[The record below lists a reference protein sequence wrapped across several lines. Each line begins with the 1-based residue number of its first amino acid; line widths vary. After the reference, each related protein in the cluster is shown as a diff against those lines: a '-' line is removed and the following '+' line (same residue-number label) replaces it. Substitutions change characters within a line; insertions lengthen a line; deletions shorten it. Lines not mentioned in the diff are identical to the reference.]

1 MSQTSLRQPGIFC
14 RHAFAVS
21 GPVSFWVRGGVSGP
35 TKCLSGD
42 SPRRLW
48 TGPFRK
54 SAERRAGMRA
64 ATTNVRNG
72 KCPDF
77 LGTRGLAVANLY
89 VRRAGRGKPR
99 TGTANGRIAETAG
112 RDKHKPFF
120 GACAPSRRT
129 VPRKDAD
136 TVGTGPGGPGPQ
148 SLDGSNASGSACL
161 LGVRAAAGP
170 VLVFKPV
177 SGGPRS
183 VAAVSTAFACR
194 IPFESHELGPN
205 GVGPSQAVAPH
216 PRLAKNPGG
225 PRSVAAGCTAFACR
239 VSLESRGLG
248 PNGVRPSRS
257 AGISHP
263 DAALRLSNGRRLS
276 AVGRRLPRE
285 PHPPPSAPTAAQ
297 SRKTSFM
304 AKRPARPGG
313 KDKNRDFLF
322 HFLLL
327 FFGPALFDTR
337 RNLPGPIEG
346 LSGGIQMDEPVHLA
360 PIHVIHPHKRH
371 SDKTPG
377 NFPRKPHFRCLSI
390 AFACHRRPSKNH
402 EPPPCQ
408 RQCRQ
413 ESPPLAVAVAVS
425 EFLPPPE
432 EGGTQRP
439 GVGAEES
446 VARPPP
452 VLSPLRRPA
461 PPPACHG
468 PAPVLSSRP

>member
-1 MSQTSLRQPGIFC
+1 M
-14 RHAFAVS
+14 H
-21 GPVSFWVRGGVSGP
+21 
-35 TKCLSGD
+35 
-42 SPRRLW
+42 
-48 TGPFRK
+48 
-54 SAERRAGMRA
+54 A

-89 VRRAGRGKPR
+89 VRRAGRGEPR
-99 TGTANGRIAETAG
+99 TGAANGRIAETAG

-129 VPRKDAD
+129 VPRKGAD
-136 TVGTGPGGPGPQ
+136 TVGTGPGYPGPQ
-148 SLDGSNASGSACL
+148 SLDGSNASGSVCL
-161 LGVRAAAGP
+161 LGVRTAGP
-170 VLVFKPV
+170 VLVFEPV

-194 IPFESHELGPN
+194 VP
-205 GVGPSQAVAPH
+205 
-216 PRLAKNPGG
+216 
-225 PRSVAAGCTAFACR
+225 
-239 VSLESRGLG
+239 LESRGLG
-248 PNGVRPSRS
+248 PNGVGPSRS
-257 AGISHP
+257 VGIPRP

-285 PHPPPSAPTAAQ
+285 PHPPPSAPTAVQ

-304 AKRPARPGG
+304 PKRPARPGG
-313 KDKNRDFLF
+313 KNKNRDFLF

-360 PIHVIHPHKRH
+360 PIQVVHPHKRH
-371 SDKTPG
+371 SDKTPE
-377 NFPRKPHFRCLSI
+377 NFPRKPPFRCLSI
-390 AFACHRRPSKNH
+390 AFACHRLPSKNH
-402 EPPPCQ
+402 KPPPCQ

-425 EFLPPPE
+425 EFLPPPR
-432 EGGTQRP
+432 GGGDPTPRRWGG
-439 GVGAEES
+439 GV
-446 VARPPP
+446 
-452 VLSPLRRPA
+452 RRPA
-461 PPPACHG
+461 PPPFFRPIVVPPPPACHR
-468 PAPVLSSRP
+468 PAPMLSSRP